1 MRLFSEKVT
10 PTFTSSNQNILT
22 IKDYTEI
29 FFDVFELE
37 INGNKYIAEK
47 VSEYKGN
54 PVVNIPVVIEG
65 KELEAPFVI
74 QRGKFEVIFN
84 ESNSTF
90 IGTSSKPEEVIE
102 EFRSEAEEVEE
113 IIFEK
118 KESILKE
125 IKQARKLA
133 GEFAESV
140 KKQNLQEVAEAKY
153 KEREVFFKSK
163 EKFKKDLL
171 DEFLQLTEN
180 TRDELF
186 TYTEQESE
194 KAYNF
199 VVESVNSLSDK
210 LAQDL
215 ESTIQDQNTQ
225 SIELF
230 ENRISEL
237 AKNILTNNLL
247 KEIESRDTTT
257 NKNLDVKFET
267 VSKSLTK
274 VLGDWEANV
283 TESVQGVVS
292 KLDSTIL
299 NLEQANV
306 ELNDSITRNA
316 NKALSRIG
324 NVKTQL
330 EESIANTTSTLTTK
344 LDTTDASVRVIEGI
358 VSTVDTSVSKIQ
370 SDVEDTLNVVNESI
384 VSTESKINDIQAN
397 VQHTLSNVNDSIV
410 TVESK
415 IDDLSVDTQSKIGL
429 LEDNISIFQN
439 SSTIVEKTINDFK
452 SSTLTLQQNVD
463 TLRVAVDNT
472 VKKLTSNVENKI
484 TINNTTLKE
493 SLDNTVRE
501 LTSDLENKI
510 TIAEGKI
517 TSYYDDRITLI
528 KSSVTD
534 ITAKDKAH
542 IIELIEES
550 KKTILDEV
558 ALIKN
563 SVPSIVVEKTLE
575 TKGDVNVKSI
585 KTDLEKSIS
594 NRFNLELANVRRIIE
609 LSSGGGSVAV
619 QFANGG
625 IMRGNL
631 NVTGQILSAG
641 VDLATIFSGGGGGG
655 DAAVNTLVHSSSANW
670 NSAYNIA
677 TAYQVASSAFTTQI
691 NGTTNQINVTS
702 IGSTYKISLPQSIVT
717 PGDLNVLGS
726 LVISGSSLQVA
737 ASSMSVNDPLI
748 YLANG
753 NIGNAVDIGFIG
765 HFNNGLYQHTGLARK
780 AVDGIWTLFS
790 GVTSEPLDTN
800 LVSTTDPTFRIDS
813 LRANIIGNVT
823 GNALTVTNGILSTG
837 SYSNP
842 SWITGLDSSKVTG
855 TNATNWNTSYN
866 ELSSRPYTLV
876 DATSSIQPIRGF
888 NTASGCYSTIAGGL
902 SNTASGYGAII
913 TGGSCNTANGPY
925 NPFIGSGSNN
935 TASGYCG
942 AFIGAGSF
950 NTASGYFGS
959 SVIGGAY
966 NTASVSGSI
975 IAGGICNTASGYY
988 SNVVGGICNTAS
1000 GCMSNVAGGKNNTA
1014 SGIYSSITGGA
1025 YNTASGAYANISGK
1039 NNTVS
1044 GNCSTASGYYNMVSG
1059 TYSSVVG
1066 GSYNTASGY
1075 FSTVINGY
1083 CSIASGAHTTASGYY
1098 NTASNTSSV
1107 VINGYCNT
1115 ASAIYSTILN
1125 GCNNCICSTAINSS
1139 IIAGGGITA
1148 LSANTAYAPTL
1159 ALTNVPTSSVGLG
1172 SGFIWRST
1180 VTNQLFIV
1188 P

>member
-10 PTFTSSNQNILT
+10 PTFTSSNQNILI

-54 PVVNIPVVIEG
+54 PVVNIPIVIEG

-74 QRGKFEVIFN
+74 QRGRFEVIFN
-84 ESNSTF
+84 EFNSTF
-90 IGTSSKPEEVIE
+90 IGTTSKPKEVLE
-102 EFRSEAEEVEE
+102 EFKNEAEEVEE

-140 KKQNLQEVAEAKY
+140 KQQNLREVKEAKY
-153 KEREVFFKSK
+153 QEREVFFKSK

-194 KAYNF
+194 KAYDF
-199 VVESVNSLSDK
+199 IVESINSLSDK
-210 LAQDL
+210 LTQDL

-225 SIELF
+225 SVELF

-237 AKNILTNNLL
+237 AKNILTNNLI
-247 KEIESRDTTT
+247 KEIESRDTTN

-283 TESVQGVVS
+283 TGSVQVVVS

-299 NLEQANV
+299 SLEQTNV
-306 ELNDSITRNA
+306 ELNDSIIKNS

-330 EESIANTTSTLTTK
+330 EESIASNISSLATK
-344 LDTTDASVRVIEGI
+344 IDATDASVRVIEGI
-358 VSTVDTSVSKIQ
+358 VNTVDVNVSKIHA
-370 SDVEDTLNVVNESI
+370 DVKDTLDVVNDSI

-452 SSTLTLQQNVD
+452 GSTLTLQQNVD
-463 TLRVAVDNT
+463 TLKLSVDNT

-484 TINNTTLKE
+484 IINNTTLKE
-493 SLDNTVRE
+493 SLDNTVRD

-528 KSSVTD
+528 ESSVTD
-534 ITAKDKAH
+534 ITTRDKAH
-542 IIELIEES
+542 IIEIIEQS
-550 KKTILDEV
+550 KKSILDEV
-558 ALIKN
+558 SLIKN

-575 TKGDVNVKSI
+575 TKGDVDVKTI

-641 VDLATIFSGGGGGG
+641 VDLATIFSGGGGGSG
-655 DAAVNTLVHSSSANW
+655 DAAVNALVHSTSGNW
-670 NSAYNIA
+670 NSAYTST
-677 TAYQVASSAFTTQI
+677 TA
-691 NGTTNQINVTS
+691 
-702 IGSTYKISLPQSIVT
+702 
-717 PGDLNVLGS
+717 LNLS
-726 LVISGSSLQVA
+726 SSLW
-737 ASSMSVNDPLI
+737 
-748 YLANG
+748 
-753 NIGNAVDIGFIG
+753 
-765 HFNNGLYQHTGLARK
+765 NNTYTTVK
-780 AVDGIWTLFS
+780 TTS
-790 GVTSEPLDTN
+790 G
-800 LVSTTDPTFRIDS
+800 
-813 LRANIIGNVT
+813 
-823 GNALTVTNGILSTG
+823 
-837 SYSNP
+837 
-842 SWITGLDSSKVTG
+842 
-855 TNATNWNTSYN
+855 NWNSAYN

-876 DATSSIQPIRGF
+876 DATSSIKPIRGN
-888 NTASGCYSTIAGGL
+888 NTASGNNSNVAGGSINRANGHYSTVGGGLSNIAGGLCSNIGGGYCNTANGHYSNVAGGFCNAVNSSGVYSNVAGGRNNTVSAPYSTIAGGKCNTA
-902 SNTASGYGAII
+902 SSYWSNVGGGYCNTASGAYSNIGGGRSNSTNSDYGFI
-913 TGGSCNTANGPY
+913 GGGCCNTASSCHAVIVGGIGNTTVSNY
-925 NPFIGSGSNN
+925 ND
-935 TASGYCG
+935 
-942 AFIGAGSF
+942 AFIG
-950 NTASGYFGS
+950 
-959 SVIGGAY
+959 GGR
-966 NTASVSGSI
+966 G
-975 IAGGICNTASGYY
+975 NTASGYY
-988 SNVVGGICNTAS
+988 APTIVGGI
-1000 GCMSNVAGGKNNTA
+1000 NNTA
-1014 SGIYSSITGGA
+1014 SGHYPSLVVGGIGNEASGSCSSIIGGSNNKA
-1025 YNTASGAYANISGK
+1025 SGESSFIGGGGGNKACNLYSTIIGGNSNTASGE
-1039 NNTVS
+1039 
-1044 GNCSTASGYYNMVSG
+1044 YNSF
-1059 TYSSVVG
+1059 VG
-1066 GSYNTASGY
+1066 IGFCNTASARY
-1075 FSTVINGY
+1075 STVINGT
-1083 CSIASGAHTTASGYY
+1083 CNTASSCYSTIIGGRFNTASGSYS
-1098 NTASNTSSV
+1098 TAS
-1107 VINGYCNT
+1107 GYCNT
-1115 ASAIYSTILN
+1115 ASASYSTILN
-1125 GCNNCICSTAINSS
+1125 GNNNCICNTAACSS
-1139 IIAGGGITA
+1139 IIAGGNITA

-1180 VTNQLFIV
+1180 ITNQLFIV